1 MRTFGRDRGT
11 VFQTIR
17 LIAVPFEG
25 KPAESFSGKRER

>member
-1 MRTFGRDRGT
+1 MKTFGGDRST
-11 VFQTIR
+11 VFRTIR

>member
-17 LIAVPFEG
+17 LIIVPFEG
-25 KPAESFSGKRER
+25 QPAESLSAKRER